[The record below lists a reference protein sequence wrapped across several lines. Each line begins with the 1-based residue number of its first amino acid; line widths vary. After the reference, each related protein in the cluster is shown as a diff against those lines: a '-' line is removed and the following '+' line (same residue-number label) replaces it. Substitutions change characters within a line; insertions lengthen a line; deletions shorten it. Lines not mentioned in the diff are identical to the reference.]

1 MSAPMES
8 ARSVYL
14 GGLALLLI
22 IVAAA
27 VICGVLR

>member
-14 GGLALLLI
+14 TGAFVVLVFLLLY
-22 IVAAA
+22 VVSAA
-27 VICGVLR
+27 